1 MLIPFADVEPL
12 LRTPGQASVPV
23 RACVA
28 NGRLHFVAA
37 PPGQALP
44 RIFPVAAGQPVLID
58 FDQSVASPEWFT
70 GVETPAS
77 PVTRRRQ
84 WPRQLKGM
92 LLGTAGISA
101 RNVRR
106 FRDNIPS
113 GPSSLVLMIGAAT
126 RGMGTNA
133 LYEDPEVRQV
143 AFDIYP
149 SVLTHFVADA
159 HQIPL
164 ADACVDA
171 VCVQAVLEHVV
182 DPAGVV
188 AEIER
193 VLKPD
198 GVVYA
203 ETPFMQQVHEG
214 AYDFT
219 RFTELGHRWL
229 WRRFAT
235 IERGPLGGP
244 GLSLYWASRYFLRG
258 LLRSRRAADALS
270 IPFGLFA
277 LADRFM
283 TAGDLIDGASGAF
296 FLGRKR
302 ADALAQ
308 HGLVREYLGSQR
320 AARG

>member
-1 MLIPFADVEPL
+1 
-12 LRTPGQASVPV
+12 V
-23 RACVA
+23 RSCVA
-28 NGRLHFVAA
+28 NGRPHFVAVH
-37 PPGQALP
+37 PGEAVP

-58 FDQSVASPEWFT
+58 FDRSIASPDWFT
-70 GVETPAS
+70 DVETPTY
-77 PVTRRRQ
+77 PMTRRRQ
-84 WPRQLKGM
+84 WPRQLKG
-92 LLGTAGISA
+92 LLIGTAGISA
-101 RNVRR
+101 TNLRH
-106 FRDNIPS
+106 FRDNLPN
-113 GPSSLVLMIGAAT
+113 GPSPLVLMIGAAT
-126 RGMGTNA
+126 RGMGTDT
-133 LYEDPEVRQV
+133 LYSDPAVRQV

-149 SVLTHFVADA
+149 SALTHFVADA

-182 DPAGVV
+182 DPARVV

-203 ETPFMQQVHEG
+203 ETPFMQQVHAG

-229 WRRFAT
+229 WRSFAT
-235 IERGPLGGP
+235 IARGPLGGP
-244 GLSLYWASRYFLRG
+244 GLSLYWSLRYFLRG
-258 LLRSRRAADALS
+258 LLRNRRAADVVS

-283 TAGDLIDGASGAF
+283 ADGDLIDGASGAF

-302 ADALAQ
+302 AHALA
-308 HGLVREYLGSQR
+308 HRGLVLEYLGSQR
-320 AARG
+320 AAKG